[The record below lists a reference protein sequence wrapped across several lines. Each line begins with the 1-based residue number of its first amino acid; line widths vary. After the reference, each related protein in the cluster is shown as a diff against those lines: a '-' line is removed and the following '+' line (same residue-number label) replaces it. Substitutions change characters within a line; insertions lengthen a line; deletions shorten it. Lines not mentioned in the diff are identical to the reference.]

1 MLRRFECP
9 HCGKMLAESDGHVVK
24 TNCRR
29 CRQIVSGRALDLQMT
44 LECKQC
50 GRRHYYET
58 PDQRP
63 TYCVVCGL
71 GSLLPVPA
79 LKRPTEVPTPAT
91 SGSQA

>member
-9 HCGKMLAESDGHVVK
+9 HCGKMLGRTDGS
-24 TNCRR
+24 TLETDCRR
-29 CRQIVSGRALDLQMT
+29 CRCIVIAVPLELQLT

-79 LKRPTEVPTPAT
+79 LERPAEVPTPAM
-91 SGSQA
+91 SGSQT